1 MGPSRAYVVLVAKRP
16 MLQKIEER
24 PKIPERVTE
33 HLLQSISKKTIKIG
47 DELPPEKDLAELLGV
62 SRGSLRESLAIM
74 EFLGIIEN
82 RKKRRIV
89 VRDHVRAEN
98 LFSLIRISDKK
109 ELIYD
114 LIEFRK
120 VFEALCVELACLRA
134 TSEELRAIK
143 TGITRLENE
152 RDYDIILKGNQTFH
166 IRIARATHNSV
177 LALIEELLMHV
188 FHSFR
193 KRVTYSRA
201 RKRQVWEEHL
211 KLYEAIFDRDV
222 TRAKKLMLRHLLHGE
237 KEIKGSHPQGDD

>member
-1 MGPSRAYVVLVAKRP
+1 
-16 MLQKIEER
+16 MLQKIEES

-33 HLLQSISKKTIKIG
+33 NLLTSISKKTIKIG
-47 DELPPEKDLAELLGV
+47 EELPPEKDLAELLGV

-82 RKKRRIV
+82 KKKRRIV

-98 LFSLIRISDKK
+98 LFSLISISDKK

-120 VFEALCVELACLRA
+120 VFEPLCVELACLRA
-134 TSEELRAIK
+134 TNEELIAIEE
-143 TGITRLENE
+143 GITQLENE
-152 RDYDIILKGNQTFH
+152 RDYTMILKGNQAFH
-166 IRIARATHNSV
+166 IGIARATHNSV

-188 FHSFR
+188 FDSFR
-193 KRVTYSRA
+193 KRVTYSGK

-211 KLYEAIFDRDV
+211 KLYKAVFARDV
-222 TRAKKLMLRHLLHGE
+222 TRAKKLMLGHLLHGE
-237 KEIKGSHPQGDD
+237 KEIRGSHAQRAD